1 MRGRIAA
8 IHAHEILDSRG
19 NPTLAVTVETR
30 SGRRGMASVPSG
42 ASTGIHEALELR
54 DGDRR
59 RYRGLGVKKAVRHV
73 NESIATMLR
82 GFDVTDQRGLDQ
94 ALLDLDGTPNKR
106 RLGANAILGVS
117 LAAAHAGAK
126 IERLPLYR
134 YLRLAFDLNHRGYKL
149 PTPLLNVFNGGRHA
163 DTNLDIQEYIVI
175 PTGPKTFAEKLRA
188 GSEIFHAL
196 GDVLSADDLDTDV
209 GNEGGYAPDVGR
221 SEYAL
226 AYLVKAIKKAKYRP
240 GKDIML
246 GLDVAASEFFDE
258 RTERYVLKTDRR
270 RMKAGEMIALLE
282 EWVDDYPLLSIEDGL
297 AEDDWDNWQLLTKRL
312 GKKVLLIGDD
322 LFVTNVER
330 LQRGID
336 AGVANAILIKPNQI
350 GSLSETMDA
359 IALAQKHKY
368 KVVISHRSGETT
380 DTTIA
385 DIAVATNA
393 EFIKSGAPSRSERL
407 AKYNR
412 LLEIE
417 EELLAG

>member
-1 MRGRIAA
+1 MAERIAA

-19 NPTLAVTVETR
+19 NPTLSVTVETR
-30 SGRRGMASVPSG
+30 SGFRGTASVPSG

-54 DGDRR
+54 DGDRK
-59 RYRGLGVKKAVRHV
+59 RYRGLGVRKAVRNV
-73 NESIATMLR
+73 NESMATLLR
-82 GFDVTDQRGLDQ
+82 GFKVTDQQGLDA
-94 ALLDLDGTPNKR
+94 ALLELDGTPNKR

-117 LAAAHAGAK
+117 MAALHAGAK
-126 IERLPLYR
+126 AERLPLYR
-134 YLRLAFDLNHRGYKL
+134 YIRLAFDLKQRGYKM

-196 GDVLSADDLDTDV
+196 GDVLAADDLDTDV

-226 AYLVKAIKKAKYRP
+226 DYLMKAIKKAKYRP

-246 GLDVAASEFFDE
+246 GLDVAASEFYDE
-258 RTERYVLKTDRR
+258 RTEKYILKTDRR
-270 RMKAGEMIALLE
+270 RLKAGEMIALLE
-282 EWVDDYPLLSIEDGL
+282 SWVDEYPLLSIEDGL
-297 AEDDWDNWQLLTKRL
+297 AEDDWANWQILTKRL
-312 GKKVLLIGDD
+312 GGKIMLVGDD
-322 LFVTNVER
+322 LFVTNAER
-330 LQRGID
+330 LERGIKEK
-336 AGVANAILIKPNQI
+336 VANTILIKPNQI
-350 GSLSETMDA
+350 GSVSETMA
-359 IALAQKHKY
+359 TIALAQQHKY
-368 KVVISHRSGETT
+368 KVIISHRSGETI
-380 DTTIA
+380 DATIA
-385 DIAVATNA
+385 DLAVAVNA

-417 EELLAG
+417 EELLMG